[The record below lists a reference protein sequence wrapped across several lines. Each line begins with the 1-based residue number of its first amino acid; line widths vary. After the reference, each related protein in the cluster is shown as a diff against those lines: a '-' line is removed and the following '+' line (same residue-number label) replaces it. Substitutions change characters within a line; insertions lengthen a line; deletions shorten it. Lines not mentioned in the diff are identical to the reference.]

1 MIFFDTNTFT
11 QIQPYEEDDS
21 VGPYVPG
28 GTQHSPVQGRGDH
41 DREAVHQHIFSIKQG
56 GAAQQEALVQTT
68 RSIIIIC

>member
-21 VGPYVPG
+21 VGPDVPR
-28 GTQHSPVQGRGDH
+28 GTLNSPVQRGGDH
-41 DREAVHQHIFSIKQG
+41 DREAVHQHIASIKQG
-56 GAAQQEALVQTT
+56 GATQQEALVQTT